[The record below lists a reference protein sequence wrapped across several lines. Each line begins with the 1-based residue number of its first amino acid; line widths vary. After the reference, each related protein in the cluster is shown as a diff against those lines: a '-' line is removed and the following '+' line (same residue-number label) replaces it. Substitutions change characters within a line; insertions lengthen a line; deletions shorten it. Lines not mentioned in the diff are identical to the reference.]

1 MILSYTDIF
10 ENGKARRIEAD
21 ITTDHPASSYGMP
34 VVILP
39 DGQALNADSWVLLN
53 YHVVK
58 ASPSEATMMEQ
69 WLKNLYAMMGI
80 QQSPAAALGSI
91 RTEKK
96 AAAARENGKKGGRP
110 AMEMKTWCVLNNENG
125 AFFGTVDAKTWKKA
139 LTLAYDVYSRDRRF
153 TLDVISDA
161 EYRKKLGL

>member
-1 MILSYTDIF
+1 MLDKNPDTSIGFTLAADMVYAARHELIDTPKAHAEEEWKNIAINLKRKYGEILTVDEVRHETSPI
-10 ENGKARRIEAD
+10 
-21 ITTDHPASSYGMP
+21 ITAAS
-34 VVILP
+34 
-39 DGQALNADSWVLLN
+39 
-53 YHVVK
+53 
-58 ASPSEATMMEQ
+58 
-69 WLKNLYAMMGI
+69 
-80 QQSPAAALGSI
+80 ALGSI

-153 TLDVISDA
+153 TLDVIGDA
-161 EYRKKLGL
+161 EYREKLGLSRP